1 MTPTIRP
8 CLPEDAEALVLM
20 IRELATYEQLQDFAR
35 ATPEAIRAHL
45 FGERPFAEG
54 LIAEWDG
61 QLAGFA
67 LFFGTYSTF
76 RGQPGIYLE
85 DIYVR
90 EALRGRGIGTALLK
104 AVAGVALER
113 GCGRLEWS
121 VLDWNKP
128 AVDFYRGH
136 GARPL
141 DDWTVYRIDDDA
153 LAHLA
158 RKGRAGASAGRER
171 N

>member
-1 MTPTIRP
+1 MTLTIRSCRP
-8 CLPEDAEALVLM
+8 GDAETLVLM

-35 ATPEAIRAHL
+35 ATPEALRAHL
-45 FGERPFAEG
+45 FGSRPFAEA
-54 LIAEWDG
+54 LIAERDG
-61 QLAGFA
+61 QPAGFA

-76 RGQPGIYLE
+76 RGQPGMYLE

-90 EALRGRGIGTALLK
+90 EEQRGKGVGTALLA
-104 AVAGVALER
+104 AVARLAVER
-113 GCGRLEWS
+113 GCGRMEWS

-128 AVDFYRGH
+128 AVEFYSSH

-153 LAHLA
+153 LARLA
-158 RKGRAGASAGRER
+158 RRAAETT
-171 N
+171 

>member
-1 MTPTIRP
+1 MTATIRP
-8 CLPEDAEALVLM
+8 CLPEDADTLVLM

-35 ATPEAIRAHL
+35 VTPDAIRTHL
-45 FGERPFAEG
+45 FAARPFAEA
-54 LIAEWDG
+54 LIAECDG
-61 QLAGFA
+61 QPAGFA

-76 RGQPGIYLE
+76 RGQPGLYLE

-104 AVAGVALER
+104 AVAGVAVER

-128 AVDFYRGH
+128 ALDFYRGH

-141 DDWTVYRIDDDA
+141 DDWTVYRIDDNA
-153 LAHLA
+153 LTQLA
-158 RKGRAGASAGRER
+158 QPGRAAFRSGR

>member
-1 MTPTIRP
+1 MTATIRP
-8 CLPEDAEALVLM
+8 CLPEDAEALVQM
-20 IRELATYEQLQDFAR
+20 IRELAVYEQLEDFAR

-45 FGERPFAEG
+45 FAERPFAEA
-54 LIAEWDG
+54 LIAECDG

-128 AVDFYRGH
+128 AIDFYQAH

-141 DDWTVYRIDDDA
+141 DDWTVYRIDDGA
-153 LAHLA
+153 LANLA
-158 RKGRAGASAGRER
+158 QKSRAGAPAAGER